1 VLCNAYFIGN
11 EPGTDKRIMTRAV
24 LSATATAATPAA
36 AAAAATPATAAS
48 LAVAGDAATEEHTT
62 SKKTDNCYPQT
73 AANAFVS
80 SSACW
85 HSIAT
90 IIA

>member
-1 VLCNAYFIGN
+1 
-11 EPGTDKRIMTRAV
+11 MTRAV
-24 LSATATAATPAA
+24 LSATATAATPAAA